1 MIGDQVEISVLA
13 VMGDKVRLGIEAPPE
28 VPIYRTEIYLEI
40 QEHGSR
46 REQRRQDAV
55 DRELGRLSQGEAPEG

>member
-1 MIGDQVEISVLA
+1 MIGDQVEVSVLA

-40 QEHGSR
+40 QEQGSR